1 MDGTQAG
8 ETQSNNKYLVA
19 GLGNPGRRYRRNRHN
34 IGFMVIDRLAET
46 AGIQL
51 RRVQS
56 NAIIGDGFLT
66 QQSLILAKPQTYMN
80 KSGTAIASL
89 TRYYRIPLGNLLV
102 IYDEIDLPFGMLRFR
117 EQGGSGGHNG
127 MKSIIDQI
135 GQEFPRLRLG
145 VDRPPGYMEPADY
158 VLQNFSDGEA
168 SIVDEMINQAVA
180 AIQVFLNDG
189 IEIAMTRFNG
199 QIT

>member
-8 ETQSNNKYLVA
+8 ETQSNNKYMVA